1 MERQRRARHKPLGCL
16 ERMVGDF
23 VNNGQFLPGAKVA
36 FVFAKETWSKIPAS
50 YWMREI
56 RLAIRLLISLNLLLV
71 SV

>member
-1 MERQRRARHKPLGCL
+1 MFGKNGWRLRQQW
-16 ERMVGDF
+16 
-23 VNNGQFLPGAKVA
+23 QFLPGAKVA
-36 FVFAKETWSKIPAS
+36 FVFAKETWSKIQAS